1 MERNATPRSMPL
13 DENPSRDII
22 NYRRIVWRFARYS
35 LSLSKKKKEEKEE
48 RKEEGNRDKETSKY
62 YIFEIEKATLRA
74 SIQFRV

>member
-1 MERNATPRSMPL
+1 MKILPEILLIIVASFDGSL
-13 DENPSRDII
+13 DTL
-22 NYRRIVWRFARYS
+22 S
-35 LSLSKKKKEEKEE
+35 LSLRKKKEEKEE

>member
-1 MERNATPRSMPL
+1 MKILPEILLIIVASFDGSL
-13 DENPSRDII
+13 DT
-22 NYRRIVWRFARYS
+22 